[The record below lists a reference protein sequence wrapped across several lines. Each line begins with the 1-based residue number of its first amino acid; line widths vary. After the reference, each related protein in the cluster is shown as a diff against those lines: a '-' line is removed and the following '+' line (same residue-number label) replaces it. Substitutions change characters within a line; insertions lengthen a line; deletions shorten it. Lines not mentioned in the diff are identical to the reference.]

1 MPAWGI
7 RTALTALRT
16 FMAEKGTAGQV
27 GGLEASKDVRERLA
41 KESRLWRCDGCGN
54 QGRTNEE
61 VMKEWWVVCREKGV
75 KVGEDGEEVGLELL
89 PEGMSL
95 EARDPNQQKGKEQLG
110 DSISNSTDNW
120 VAEGTKATAAASSS
134 AIVSSID
141 GVNAQSEKHNGIST
155 AIRPPMPENISDLH
169 QLPQTIPPSQLGHRQ
184 TPSSSSTVAPITP
197 ASPTRTRAVEGIAA
211 DPANTTTIDRAIGA
225 LVLALCIMLLKKIFY
240 PATTPS
246 LDEYYLPDG

>member
-1 MPAWGI
+1 MPAWGV

-27 GGLEASKDVRERLA
+27 GGLEASKEVRQRLA
-41 KESRLWRCDGCGN
+41 RESRLWRCDGCGN

-89 PEGMSL
+89 PEGMNL
-95 EARDPNQQKGKEQLG
+95 EARDPNQQKGKEQSG
-110 DSISNSTDNW
+110 DSISSSTDDR
-120 VAEGTKATAAASSS
+120 VAEDTKATAAALSS
-134 AIVSSID
+134 AIASSID

-155 AIRPPMPENISDLH
+155 AVRTPMPENISDLH
-169 QLPQTIPPSQLGHRQ
+169 QLPQTIPPSQPTHRQ
-184 TPSSSSTVAPITP
+184 TPSASSIVAPIP
-197 ASPTRTRAVEGIAA
+197 QASSTRMGVAEGIAA

-225 LVLALCIMLLKKIFY
+225 LVLALCLMLLKKIFY